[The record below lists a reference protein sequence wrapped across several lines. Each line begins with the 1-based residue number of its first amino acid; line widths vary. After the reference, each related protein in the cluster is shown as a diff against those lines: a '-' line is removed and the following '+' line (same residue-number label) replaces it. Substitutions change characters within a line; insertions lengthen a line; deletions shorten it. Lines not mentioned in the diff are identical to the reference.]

1 MGGLR
6 LTAVTPRTRT
16 AAIVVALAAA
26 AAVAVVGAEVIRS
39 AAEPGATT
47 STAPEPRAGVPP
59 LAFDL
64 GVRDDAEA
72 RGLRRAERLYADGR
86 RDDAAAIFARHAS
99 VEARVGAAL
108 ARWPAGSVAALR
120 DLARAHPRDDFVRLH
135 TGLALFWVGDV
146 EAARTEWR
154 AAVAPSVDS
163 ASALRAEDLLF
174 PNFPR
179 GRPTFVP
186 SFDSSVASGSPAQ
199 QLNALRSGA
208 VRGGAREKLAY
219 GVALQR
225 LGRPLEARAQY
236 DAAVRAGSGAI
247 EAKVAA
253 AVVRFAKASPRA
265 AFARLGP
272 LSSRSPRSQSV
283 RFHLGLLLLW
293 LGEVDDARVQLERTQ
308 ALDGSSRLGAEANA
322 YLVRLEAVRSDE

>member
-1 MGGLR
+1 M
-6 LTAVTPRTRT
+6 TARVRT
-16 AAIVVALAAA
+16 AAIVAALAAS

-39 AAEPGATT
+39 ASEPDATT
-47 STAPEPRAGVPP
+47 PAASEPRAGVPP

-72 RGLRRAERLYADGR
+72 RDLRRAERLYAEGR
-86 RDDAAAIFARHAS
+86 RDDAAAIFARRTS

-108 ARWPAGSVAALR
+108 ARWPAGSLDALR

-135 TGLALFWVGDV
+135 TGLALFWVRDL
-146 EAARTEWR
+146 EAARAEWR
-154 AAVAPSVDS
+154 AAVSPAVDS

-174 PNFPR
+174 PTFPR
-179 GRPTFVP
+179 GRPTFVS
-186 SFDSSVASGSPAQ
+186 SFDANVPSGSPEQ
-199 QLNALRSGA
+199 QLNSLRSDA

-225 LGRPLEARAQY
+225 LGRPLEARAEY
-236 DAAVRAGSGAI
+236 DAAVRAEPGAV
-247 EAKVAA
+247 EPKVAA
-253 AVVRFAKASPRA
+253 AVVRFAKARPQV

-272 LSSRSPRSQSV
+272 LSSRSPRSQPV

-293 LGEVDDARVQLERTQ
+293 LGEVDEARVQLERTR
-308 ALDGSSRLGAEANA
+308 ALDASSRLGREATA
-322 YLVRLEAVRSDE
+322 YLARLEAVGSDE